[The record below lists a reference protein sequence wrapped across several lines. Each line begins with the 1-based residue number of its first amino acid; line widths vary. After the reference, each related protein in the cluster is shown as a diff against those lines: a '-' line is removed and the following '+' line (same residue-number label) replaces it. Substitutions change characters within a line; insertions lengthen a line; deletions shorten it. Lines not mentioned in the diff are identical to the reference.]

1 VIDEAQDGEPLHFA
15 LLRDL
20 FPYARYTILGD
31 VNKSIGKHADASL
44 YQHISTILAKEK
56 STFATMEK
64 SFRCTEEIWRYSSK
78 FLPANSVGQCFSRSG
93 EEPGVHR
100 AGSLMEMDDMLAE
113 EAAACNEKGY
123 ASIGL
128 ICKTEKDA
136 SVLYERLKMRM
147 TLRFIDHDSA
157 AELKGTLVL
166 PIYMA
171 KGLEFDA
178 VLICDADGEHY
189 RTEGDKG
196 LLYIACTRALHRLNI
211 FYTGE
216 ISPLL

>member
-1 VIDEAQDGEPLHFA
+1 MDE
-15 LLRDL
+15 
-20 FPYARYTILGD
+20 
-31 VNKSIGKHADASL
+31 
-44 YQHISTILAKEK
+44 
-56 STFATMEK
+56 
-64 SFRCTEEIWRYSSK
+64 
-78 FLPANSVGQCFSRSG
+78 
-93 EEPGVHR
+93 
-100 AGSLMEMDDMLAE
+100 MLAE
-113 EAAACNEKGY
+113 EAAACKEKGFG
-123 ASIGL
+123 SIGL
-128 ICKTEKDA
+128 ICKTDKDA
-136 SVLYERLKMRM
+136 SIIYERLKTRM
-147 TLRFIDHDSA
+147 TMRFIDHESA

-189 RTEGDKG
+189 RTEDDKG